1 MDVLEV
7 INTEVLVIG
16 GGGAGLCA
24 AISSKKEGA
33 EVLLIS
39 KSRPGRANNTAISGG
54 SFSASTGLW
63 DECDT
68 PEQHLSDT
76 LVAGRWINRP
86 EMVRTMT
93 SGAQEQVKN
102 LLSYGVPLQ
111 KKDNGKLR
119 IISLPGHSVARNVVT
134 EKSFG
139 TDFTLPLFNI
149 AKNLGVNFLAGVFVV
164 RLCRGEQGDITG
176 ALIIDPARKGLIL
189 IQAKATVLATGGAGQ
204 IYSQTNN
211 APGTTGDGY
220 ALAFRLGVPLID
232 MEFVQYYPTCLL
244 KSSLVKTMVIYEILV
259 YWGGARLLNSL
270 GENIAL
276 RHGLKDP
283 SNMTRDALTLA
294 IAKEI
299 KEGRGINGG
308 VWMDLSTIPEDKI
321 KHFQKFIPRG
331 LNGRDRFLVAPV
343 AHFFMGGLLV
353 NEQGET
359 GIEGLYSAGEV
370 NGGVHGAN
378 RLGGNA
384 LTEAWV
390 YGDITGRLAAQ
401 YTRRKKGISSIENLQ
416 AIIKDLESYT
426 EGKGQLSVEEVRRE
440 LQHLMWEKAG
450 VIRTREGLCGLVSD
464 IEKLKEKLSETK
476 ASDFKK
482 LINKLETGNMLLI
495 GEAVVLSALI
505 RKESRGAHYR
515 EDFPDEGGEKWV
527 NNTYIKGNDGYEI
540 TASINPKSNTGH

>member
-7 INTEVLVIG
+7 INTDVLVIG

-24 AISSKKEGA
+24 AISSKKEGS

-39 KSRPGRANNTAISGG
+39 KSRPGRANNTAISSG

-93 SGAQEQVKN
+93 SGAKEQVKN

-111 KKDNGKLR
+111 KKNNDKLR
-119 IISLPGHSVARNVVT
+119 IVSLPGHSVARNVVT

-139 TDFTLPLFNI
+139 TDFTLPLFSFV
-149 AKNLGVNFLAGVFVV
+149 KNLGVNFLAGLFVV
-164 RLCRGEQGDITG
+164 CLCRSEQGDIAG
-176 ALIIDPARKGLIL
+176 ALVIDPARQGLIL
-189 IQAKATVLATGGAGQ
+189 IQSKATILATGGAGQ

-232 MEFVQYYPTCLL
+232 MEFVQYYPTFMLEP
-244 KSSLVKTMVIYEILV
+244 SLAKTMVIYEILV
-259 YWGGARLLNSL
+259 YRGGARLLNSL
-270 GENIAL
+270 GENITL
-276 RHGLKDP
+276 RYGLKDP
-283 SNMTRDALTLA
+283 SDMTRDALTLA

-299 KEGRGINGG
+299 KEGRGVNGG
-308 VWMDLSTIPEDKI
+308 VWMDLSTIPGDKI
-321 KHFQKFIPRG
+321 ERFQKFIPRG
-331 LNGRDRFLVAPV
+331 LKGRSRFLVAPV

-401 YTRRKKGISSIENLQ
+401 YTRSKKGISSIENLR
-416 AIIKDLESYT
+416 AIIKDLKSYT
-426 EGKGQLSVEEVRRE
+426 EGKEQLSVEAVRRE
-440 LQHLMWEKAG
+440 LRHLMWEKAG
-450 VIRTREGLCGLVSD
+450 VIRTGEGLSGLVSD

-476 ASDFKK
+476 TGDFKK
-482 LINKLETGNMLLI
+482 LINKLETGNMLLV
-495 GEAVVLSALI
+495 GEAVARSALL

-515 EDFPDEGGEKWV
+515 EDFADEGGQRWV
-527 NNTYIKGNDGYEI
+527 KNTYIKGSDGYKMV
-540 TASINPKSNTGH
+540 ASINPKK

>member
-7 INTEVLVIG
+7 INTDVLVIG

-33 EVLLIS
+33 KVLLIS

-63 DECDT
+63 DERDT

-76 LVAGRWINRP
+76 LVAGRWINRA

-93 SGAQEQVKN
+93 SGAQEQMNN
-102 LLSYGVPLQ
+102 LISYGVPLQ
-111 KKDNGKLR
+111 KKDNDKLR

-134 EKSFG
+134 KNSFG
-139 TDFTLPLFNI
+139 TDFTHPLFNF

-164 RLCRGEQGDITG
+164 RLCRGEQGDIAG
-176 ALIIDPARKGLIL
+176 ALVIDPARQGLIL
-189 IQAKATVLATGGAGQ
+189 IQAKAVVLATGGAGQ

-211 APGTTGDGY
+211 APGSTGDGY

-244 KSSLVKTMVIYEILV
+244 KSSLVKRMVIYEILV
-259 YWGGARLLNSL
+259 YWGGARLVNNLE
-270 GENIAL
+270 ENIAL

-283 SNMTRDALTLA
+283 SDMTRDALTLA
-294 IAKEI
+294 IAKEV

-308 VWMDLSTIPEDKI
+308 VWMDLSTIPGDKI
-321 KHFQKFIPRG
+321 KHLQKFIPKG
-331 LNGRDRFLVAPV
+331 LKGRDRFLVAPV

-359 GIEGLYSAGEV
+359 GIEGLYSAGEI

-390 YGDITGRLAAQ
+390 FGDITGRLAAQ
-401 YTRRKKGISSIENLQ
+401 YARLKKHISSIENLQ
-416 AIIKDLESYT
+416 AIIKELKSYS
-426 EGKGQLSVEEVRRE
+426 EGKGQLWVGEIRRE
-440 LQHLMWEKAG
+440 VQLLMWEKAG
-450 VIRTREGLCGLVSD
+450 IIRTREGLSGIVSD
-464 IEKLKEKLSETK
+464 IELQKEKLAVTK
-476 ASDFKK
+476 VSDFRQ
-482 LINKLETGNMLLI
+482 LIDKLETENMLLV

-505 RKESRGAHYR
+505 RKESRGAHFR
-515 EDFPDEGGEKWV
+515 EDFPCEGGEKWV
-527 NNTYIKGNDGYEI
+527 NNTCIKGNDGNEM
-540 TASINPKSNTGH
+540 TASINTKE

>member
-7 INTEVLVIG
+7 INTDVLVIG

-24 AISSKKEGA
+24 AISTKKEGA

-63 DECDT
+63 DERDT
-68 PEQHLSDT
+68 PKQHLSDT
-76 LVAGRWINRP
+76 LIAGRWINRP
-86 EMVRTMT
+86 EMVHTMT
-93 SGAQEQVKN
+93 TGAREQVKN

-111 KKDNGKLR
+111 KKSNGKLR
-119 IISLPGHSVARNVVT
+119 IISLPGHSIARNVVT
-134 EKSFG
+134 KNSFG
-139 TDFTLPLFNI
+139 TDFSIPLFNY
-149 AKNLGVNFLAGVFVV
+149 AKNLGVNFLAGAFVV
-164 RLCRGEQGDITG
+164 RLCRGDHGNVSG
-176 ALIIDPARKGLIL
+176 ALAIDPARQGIIL
-189 IQAKATVLATGGAGQ
+189 IQAKATILASGGAGQ

-211 APGTTGDGY
+211 APGSTGDGY
-220 ALAFRLGVPLID
+220 ALAYRVGVPLID
-232 MEFVQYYPTCLL
+232 MEFVQYYPTCLV
-244 KSSLVKTMVIYEILV
+244 KSSLVKVMVIYELLV

-270 GENIAL
+270 GEDIAL
-276 RHGLKDP
+276 LYGLKN
-283 SNMTRDALTLA
+283 SSTMTRDALTLA
-294 IAKEI
+294 ISKEI
-299 KEGRGINGG
+299 KEGRGVNGG

-321 KHFQKFIPRG
+321 KHLPKFIPKG
-331 LNGRDRFLVAPV
+331 LKERDRFLIAPV

-401 YTRRKKGISSIENLQ
+401 YALHYKSTPGIESLQ
-416 AIIKDLESYT
+416 AITKDLKSHFEKSG
-426 EGKGQLSVEEVRRE
+426 EHSVKEMRRD

-450 VIRTREGLCGLVSD
+450 IIRTHEELHGLISD

-476 ASDFKK
+476 VNDFKE
-482 LINKLETGNMLLI
+482 LINKLETDNMLLV
-495 GEAVVLSALI
+495 GKAMALSALL

-515 EDFPDEGGEKWV
+515 KDFPAEGGEQWV
-527 NNTYIKGNDGYEI
+527 KNSYIKGNDSFEMS
-540 TASINPKSNTGH
+540 ACLN

>member
-1 MDVLEV
+1 MELLEV
-7 INTEVLVIG
+7 INTDVLVIG

-24 AISSKKEGA
+24 AISSRKEGA

-39 KSRPGRANNTAISGG
+39 KSRPGRANNTAISDG
-54 SFSASTGLW
+54 SFSASTG
-63 DECDT
+63 ERDT
-68 PEQHLSDT
+68 PEQHLTDT

-86 EMVRTMT
+86 EMVGTMT
-93 SGAQEQVKN
+93 LGAQAQVKN

-119 IISLPGHSVARNVVT
+119 IVSLPGHSVARNVVT

-139 TDFTLPLFNI
+139 TDFTFPLFNF
-149 AKNLGVNFLAGVFVV
+149 AKDLGVNFIAGVFVV
-164 RLCRGEQGDITG
+164 HLCRNEHSDIAG
-176 ALIIDPARKGLIL
+176 ALVIDPARQGLIL
-189 IQAKATVLATGGAGQ
+189 IQSKATVLATGGAGQ

-220 ALAFRLGVPLID
+220 ALAFRSGVPLID
-232 MEFVQYYPTCLL
+232 MEFVQYYPTFMLEP
-244 KSSLVKTMVIYEILV
+244 SLAKTMVIYEILV
-259 YWGGARLLNSL
+259 YRGGARLLNNR

-283 SNMTRDALTLA
+283 SAMTRDALALA

-321 KHFQKFIPRG
+321 ERFQKFIPRG
-331 LNGRDRFLVAPV
+331 LKRRKLFLVAPV
-343 AHFFMGGLLV
+343 AHFFMGGILV
-353 NEQGET
+353 NERGET

-401 YTRRKKGISSIENLQ
+401 YALCKKKFFSIENLQ
-416 AIIKDLESYT
+416 SKIKDLKSHT
-426 EGKGQLSVEEVRRE
+426 EGKRELSVEEVCSK
-440 LQHLMWEKAG
+440 LKCLMWKKAG
-450 VIRTREGLCGLVSD
+450 IIRTHEELSGLVSD
-464 IEKLKEKLSETK
+464 IEKLKEKLSETR
-476 ASDFKK
+476 ASDYKE
-482 LINKLETGNMLLI
+482 LINKLETGNMLLV
-495 GEAVVLSALI
+495 GKAVALSALL

-515 EDFPDEGGEKWV
+515 EDFPDEGGEQWV
-527 NNTYIKGNDGYEI
+527 KNTCIKGNEGSEMCA
-540 TASINPKSNTGH
+540 TINPKK